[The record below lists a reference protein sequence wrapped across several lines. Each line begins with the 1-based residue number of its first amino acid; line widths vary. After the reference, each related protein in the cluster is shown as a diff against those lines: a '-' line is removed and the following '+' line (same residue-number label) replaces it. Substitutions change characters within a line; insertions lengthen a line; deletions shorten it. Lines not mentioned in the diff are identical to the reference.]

1 MRQRPRKGE
10 SSSRDGMGPEG
21 GRMDRGFCGMAVT
34 STAPYLLAWEEE
46 LEELGYDL
54 NDKQNEDSPN

>member
-1 MRQRPRKGE
+1 
-10 SSSRDGMGPEG
+10 MGPEG

-54 NDKQNEDSPN
+54 NDKQNEDTPN

>member
-1 MRQRPRKGE
+1 
-10 SSSRDGMGPEG
+10 
-21 GRMDRGFCGMAVT
+21 MDRGFCGMAVT

-54 NDKQNEDSPN
+54 NDKQNEDTPN